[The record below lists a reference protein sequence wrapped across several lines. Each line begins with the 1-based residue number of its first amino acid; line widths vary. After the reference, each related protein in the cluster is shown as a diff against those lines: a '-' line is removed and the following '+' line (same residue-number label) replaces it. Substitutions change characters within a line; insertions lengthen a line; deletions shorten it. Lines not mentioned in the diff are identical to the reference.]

1 MVSGAKAASLE
12 RIMNVN
18 QDFQKQQDLTEDTET
33 SFLEFWILAL
43 VFVLLV
49 GFLANAGVQ
58 VTEPAVT
65 QDSATNVSQHTL
77 DLDSNTVAEEL
88 GY

>member
-1 MVSGAKAASLE
+1 MVIGAKAASME

-58 VTEPAVT
+58 VTEPTTKDA
-65 QDSATNVSQHTL
+65 ATNVSQHTL
-77 DLDSNTVAEEL
+77 ELDKASVAEEL